1 MVQYAAQPTNRTEEQ
16 PLLYHDS
23 HSARY
28 RSPLGAMKAGE
39 QLTIRFWC
47 DESDT
52 VILRTWD
59 GQEHQ
64 HPMTAIGEDHFEATI
79 TVPDSPMLFWYDFII
94 PRAYDTAR
102 YGNNHEQLGG
112 VGCYYEGQPVSYQV
126 TVYDPAYMTPEYLRK
141 GVVYQIFPDRFYRDA
156 GGSKGRVRKIAAA
169 HPEAAFHENWN
180 ERPTLNPDPANGDN
194 MALDFFGGTLKGIRQ
209 KLEYIESLGANV
221 IYLNPIFR
229 ARTNH
234 RYDTGSYEEVD
245 PILGDNE
252 DFIQLAAAAKKRGM
266 HIMLDGVFSHTGADS
281 QYFNR
286 FGRYETIGAYQSKE
300 SPYADWYTFED
311 FPDKYRSWWGFYTLP
326 AVDKS
331 NPVYRKYL
339 LDEENGVFPGWIK
352 RGACG
357 WRLDVADELPVDL
370 LQQMRQAIKQVN
382 PDSVLLGEVWEDASN
397 KVSYGT
403 PRSYVL
409 GDTLD
414 SVMNYPLRRG
424 IIDFFNGAID
434 AHALR
439 RVILH
444 QQEVYPA
451 PFYYALMNLLGSHD
465 RVRILNALCGYD
477 RAGAIQMDRAE
488 AEKVVLGENELAAAK
503 KRYLEA
509 VKLLCALPGAPTIY
523 YGDEIGMTG
532 MADPWNRAPMAWDFA
547 DEQLHDQIQQLLIQ
561 RRQSAVL
568 QTGFLRVDAPD
579 ADTLVITRY
588 AENGKDVFGEEVS
601 GGEAVVTV
609 CRK

>member
-1 MVQYAAQPTNRTEEQ
+1 
-16 PLLYHDS
+16 LLYHDS

-39 QLTIRFWC
+39 PLTIRFWC

-64 HPMTAIGEDHFEATI
+64 VPMTAIGDDHFEATV

-94 PRAYDTAR
+94 PRQYDTAR
-102 YGNNHEQLGG
+102 YGCTGEQLGG
-112 VGCYYEGQPVSYQV
+112 VGCYYSDQPISYQV

-141 GVVYQIFPDRFYRDA
+141 GVVYQIFPDRFFRDA
-156 GGSKGRVRKIAAA
+156 SGSKGRVKKIAAA
-169 HPEAAFHENWN
+169 HPEATFHENWN

-209 KLEYIESLGANV
+209 KLDYIQSLGANV

-229 ARTNH
+229 ARSNH

-245 PILGDNE
+245 PILGTTE
-252 DFIQLAAAAKKRGM
+252 DFIQLAEAAQKRGM
-266 HIMLDGVFSHTGADS
+266 HVMLDGVFSHTGADS

-286 FGRYETIGAYQSKE
+286 FGRYESVGAYQSPD
-300 SPYADWYTFED
+300 SPYADWFTFEE
-311 FPDKYRSWWGFYTLP
+311 FPDKYKSWWGFYTLP

-331 NPVYRKYL
+331 NPAYRHYL
-339 LDEENGVFPGWIK
+339 LNDENGVFPGWIK

-357 WRLDVADELPVDL
+357 WRLDVADELPMDL
-370 LQQMRQAIKQVN
+370 LRQMRTAIKNVD
-382 PDSVLLGEVWEDASN
+382 PESVLLGEVWEDASN

-424 IIDFFNGAID
+424 VIDFFNGVID
-434 AHALR
+434 AYQLR
-439 RVILH
+439 RIILN

-488 AEKVVLGENELAAAK
+488 AEKVTLTDEQLKTAK
-503 KRYLEA
+503 KRYQEA

-547 DEQLHDQIQQLLIQ
+547 DDQLHDAIQALLTD
-561 RRQSAVL
+561 RRQSPVL
-568 QTGFLRVDAPD
+568 QTGFLSVEAPD
-579 ADTLVITRY
+579 ADTLVITRFT
-588 AENGKDVFGEEVS
+588 ENGRDVFGDCVEGEDRVVRVS
-601 GGEAVVTV
+601 
-609 CRK
+609 RR